1 MGTRRR
7 LSLRCVAFV
16 FGAYI
21 SIVVVFSVHLLS
33 FTDTH
38 RDHMHRFMYESGI
51 TKSKV
56 KTVDDDRAKTGNLRH
71 QVHSDIHL
79 QTVEIQMRRLL
90 MSRLIRTFTVCLL
103 NLLFDSNN
111 RTRPLSEFT

>member
-1 MGTRRR
+1 MGIRRR

-21 SIVVVFSVHLLS
+21 SVVVVFSVHLLS

-38 RDHMHRFMYESGI
+38 RDHVHRFMYESGI

-56 KTVDDDRAKTGNLRH
+56 KNADDDRIKTGNFGH
-71 QVHSDIHL
+71 QVYSDIHL
-79 QTVEIQMRRLL
+79 QTVEFQMRQLL
-90 MSRLIRTFTVCLL
+90 MSRLIRIFTVCLL

-111 RTRPLSEFT
+111 

>member
-1 MGTRRR
+1 MGPRRR

-38 RDHMHRFMYESGI
+38 RDHVHRFMYESGI
-51 TKSKV
+51 TKSEV
-56 KTVDDDRAKTGNLRH
+56 INIDDDRVKTGNFGH
-71 QVHSDIHL
+71 QVY
-79 QTVEIQMRRLL
+79 MRTYICKQWN
-90 MSRLIRTFTVCLL
+90 SR
-103 NLLFDSNN
+103 
-111 RTRPLSEFT
+111 